1 MLRNLVIK
9 SDGSKNMSS
18 TIVVT
23 GAARGIGAAI
33 AKQLLQQEYQVI
45 GIDQQENPEQW
56 EISKNLTSD
65 ECLRWQGISQ
75 DITQQQATQKLIADL
90 LEKHNITGLVNA
102 AGVLIMRSML
112 EAKTEDWETLFAV
125 NVMAPIAISQ
135 QLAKH
140 FCEQKHGSI
149 VTISSNSSRMPRI
162 QLGMY
167 ATSKA
172 ALSHYCRNLALEI
185 APHQVRL
192 NIVSPGSTLT
202 QMQQQLWTDNTPP
215 PAVIDGDLSQYRT
228 GIPLR
233 KLAQPEDIANTVS
246 FLLSDQAAQITMQEI
261 VVDGGATLGV

>member
-1 MLRNLVIK
+1 
-9 SDGSKNMSS
+9 MSS

-33 AKQLLQQEYQVI
+33 AKQLLQQGYQVV
-45 GIDQQENPEQW
+45 GIDRQENPENWKITEQLQGS
-56 EISKNLTSD
+56 EIS
-65 ECLRWQGISQ
+65 RWQSFQQ
-75 DITQQQATQKLIADL
+75 DITEKESTEL
-90 LEKHNITGLVNA
+90 LLNQILNQYDVTGLVNA

-135 QLAKH
+135 RLAKH
-140 FCEQKHGSI
+140 FCEKKQGSI
-149 VTISSNSSRMPRI
+149 VTISSNSSRVPRM

-167 ATSKA
+167 ATTKA

-215 PAVIDGDLSQYRT
+215 PAVIDGDLNQYRT

-246 FLLSDQAAQITMQEI
+246 FLLSGQAAQITMQEI